1 MRPRPTRLL
10 LSAPLALG
18 ILALTATAAP
28 AYHSHVEHSL
38 HELRRAHAE
47 IKAAKHNFGGHR
59 RAALKDI
66 DAATHQLN
74 RLVGH
79 PHHKHHAGASGYR
92 AGSLKHRSHIHHA
105 LHELREA
112 RGELERSRFDF
123 GGHKLKAIKDIN
135 AAIRQLEIIVRH
147 YR

>member
-28 AYHSHVEHSL
+28 AYHSHVEHAL
-38 HELRRAHAE
+38 HELKEARAE
-47 IKAAKHNFGGHR
+47 VKRAKHNFGGHR

-66 DAATHQLN
+66 DAAIHQLN

-79 PHHKHHAGASGYR
+79 PHHKQHAGASGYK
-92 AGSLKHRSHIHHA
+92 AGSHKHRSHIHHA

-112 RGELERSRFDF
+112 RNELRHSKFDF
-123 GGHKLKAIKDIN
+123 GGHKHKAVKDIN
-135 AAIRQLEIIVRH
+135 AAIHQLEIIVRH